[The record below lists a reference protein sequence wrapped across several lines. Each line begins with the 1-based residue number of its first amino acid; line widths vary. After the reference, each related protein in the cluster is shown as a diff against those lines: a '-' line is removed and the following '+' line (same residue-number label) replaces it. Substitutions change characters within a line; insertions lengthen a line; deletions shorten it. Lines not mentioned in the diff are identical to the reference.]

1 MLSRRAEQG
10 VTLIELMIGLTVL
23 GILIMIGLPAM
34 GHWLQNTQIRTHAET
49 TFSGLQLARAE
60 ALKRNAAV
68 RFQFVESLT
77 AGCVLTPLGKSWV
90 VSLGDP
96 TGVCNQDPTPDDTA
110 TAMIIQKKDGME
122 GSPNTVLQSNASI
135 AVFNGLG
142 RLTTGT
148 LTINITNPAGGA
160 CGDQPGQM
168 RCMRVVVSSGGQV
181 RMCDPQ
187 VTDATDPRLCP

>member
-1 MLSRRAEQG
+1 MLRRRGTVQG
-10 VTLIELMIGLTVL
+10 MTLIELMIGITVL

-60 ALKRNAAV
+60 ALKRNASV

-96 TGVCNQDPTPDDTA
+96 TGLCNEEPSETG
-110 TAMIIQKKDGME
+110 AMIIQKKDGME
-122 GSPNTVLQSNASI
+122 GSPNTVLNANASVI
-135 AVFNGLG
+135 AFNGLG
-142 RLTTGT
+142 RIVGGGT
-148 LTINITNPAGGA
+148 LTIDINNPAGGA

-168 RCMRVVVSSGGQV
+168 RCMRVVVSTGGQV

-187 VTDATDPRLCP
+187 VLDATDPRKCP

>member
-1 MLSRRAEQG
+1 MLIRRTEQG
-10 VTLIELMIGLTVL
+10 VTLIELMIGITVL

-60 ALKRNAAV
+60 ALKRNASV

-77 AGCVLTPLGKSWV
+77 TGCVLTTLGKSWV

-96 TGVCNQDPTPDDTA
+96 AGVCAEDPSDTG
-110 TAMIIQKKDGME
+110 AMIIQKKDGME
-122 GSPNTVLQSNASI
+122 GSPNTVLTSSASVV
-135 AVFNGLG
+135 VFNGLG
-142 RLTTGT
+142 RLTTGA
-148 LTINITNPAGGA
+148 LTVNITNPAGGA

-168 RCMRVVVSSGGQV
+168 RCMRVVVSTGGQV

-187 VTDATDPRLCP
+187 VGDATDPRICP

>member
-1 MLSRRAEQG
+1 VLRRRRTVQG
-10 VTLIELMIGLTVL
+10 VTLIELMIGITVL

-49 TFSGLQLARAE
+49 TFSGLQLARSE
-60 ALKRNAAV
+60 ALKRNSSV

-77 AGCVLTPLGKSWV
+77 TGCVLTPLGKSWV

-96 TGVCNQDPTPDDTA
+96 AGLCAEEPSETG
-110 TAMIIQKKDGME
+110 AMIIQKKDGAE
-122 GSPNTVLQSNASI
+122 GSPNTVLESSASVI
-135 AVFNGLG
+135 VFNGLG
-142 RLTTGT
+142 RMTGGGT
-148 LTINITNPAGGA
+148 LTVNITNPAGGV
-160 CGDQPGQM
+160 CGTVPGQM

-187 VTDATDPRLCP
+187 VTDATDPRICP

>member
-1 MLSRRAEQG
+1 MLNRRTVQG

-23 GILIMIGLPAM
+23 GILLMIGLPAM

-77 AGCVLTPLGKSWV
+77 TGCVLTPLGKSWI

-96 TGVCNQDPTPDDTA
+96 AGVCAEDPSDTG
-110 TAMIIQKKDGME
+110 AMIIQKKDGME
-122 GSPNTVLQSNASI
+122 GSANTVLTSNASVI
-135 AVFNGLG
+135 VFNGLG
-142 RLTTGT
+142 RLVGGGT
-148 LTINITNPAGGA
+148 LTVNISNPAGGA

-168 RCMRVVVSSGGQV
+168 RCMRVVVSTGGQV

-187 VTDATDPRLCP
+187 VLDATDPRVCP

>member
-1 MLSRRAEQG
+1 VLRRRRTVQG
-10 VTLIELMIGLTVL
+10 VTLIELMIGITVL

-49 TFSGLQLARAE
+49 TFSGLQLARSE
-60 ALKRNAAV
+60 ALKRNSSV

-77 AGCVLTPLGKSWV
+77 TGCVLTPLGKSWV

-96 TGVCNQDPTPDDTA
+96 AGLCAEEPSETG
-110 TAMIIQKKDGME
+110 AMIIQKKDGME
-122 GSPNTVLQSNASI
+122 GSPNTVLTSSAS
-135 AVFNGLG
+135 VVVVNGQR
-142 RLTTGT
+142 RLTTGA
-148 LTINITNPAGGA
+148 LTVNITNPAGGA

-187 VTDATDPRLCP
+187 VLDATDPRICP